1 MPDLDLLDVD
11 VLELLLHLLDAGL
24 HGVDGRLGVLEA
36 LRRVVGLLH
45 VERLVAQVIA
55 LRLVLLLL
63 LQNSQGLEKAR
74 QKRRLKETFER
85 RVCNLRAV

>member
-1 MPDLDLLDVD
+1 M
-11 VLELLLHLLDAGL
+11 LELLLHLLDAGL

-45 VERLVAQVIA
+45 VERLVAQVVA
-55 LRLVLLLL
+55 LGLVLLLL

-74 QKRRLKETFER
+74 GKREIKRYIEKTCLQ
-85 RVCNLRAV
+85 NI

>member
-1 MPDLDLLDVD
+1 MPDLNLLDVD

-45 VERLVAQVIA
+45 VERLVAQVVA
-55 LRLVLLLL
+55 LGLVLLLL

-74 QKRRLKETFER
+74 GKREIKRNIEKTCLQ
-85 RVCNLRAV
+85 NI